1 MQRNYDKIIFNIP
14 ERLVIMKRL
23 DDKYEEIVEIT
34 PVMDDEQKERAV
46 KRGSIAVILIL
57 LALVTVVTFITYFVE
72 VNFGKNAGTVA
83 LIIVAAVIAIYLYR
97 KEIMAKFKRK

>member
-1 MQRNYDKIIFNIP
+1 
-14 ERLVIMKRL
+14 MKDR
-23 DDKYEEIVEIT
+23 DDKYKELVEIT

-72 VNFGKNAGTVA
+72 INFGKTAGTVA
-83 LIIVAAVIAIYLYR
+83 LIIVAVVIALYLYR
-97 KEIMAKFKRK
+97 KEIMEKLRRK

>member
-1 MQRNYDKIIFNIP
+1 
-14 ERLVIMKRL
+14 MKKT
-23 DDKYEEIVEIT
+23 DNDNKEIVEIT

-72 VNFGKNAGTVA
+72 INFGKTAGTVA
-83 LIIVAAVIAIYLYR
+83 LVIVAVIIAVYLYR
-97 KEIMAKFKRK
+97 KEIMEKLRRK